1 MTMIS
6 TDKRREVAERLH
18 SKAECTALY
27 GNVKYAEQFR
37 DELIDLVIPDGEQ
50 WDYSKLLNNL
60 AKMMDPTCLLL
71 LKYHPETTEVGF
83 VCSEC
88 GSEIAREDRDL
99 GVATC
104 VFESTACGPMQ
115 QVAFP
120 VRTPRY
126 CPNCGC
132 RVASGEHISMLL
144 PVVDAKKDGAEND

>member
-1 MTMIS
+1 MIS
-6 TDKRREVAERLH
+6 TDKRREVAERLRGM
-18 SKAECTALY
+18 ALC

-37 DELIDLVIPDGEQ
+37 DKLIDMVIPDGEQ
-50 WDYSKLLNNL
+50 WDYSKLFTNL

-71 LKYHPETTEVGF
+71 LKDHPETNEVGF

-99 GVATC
+99 GVATY
-104 VFESTACGPMQ
+104 VFESSVCGPMQ
-115 QVAFP
+115 QVVFP

-126 CPNCGC
+126 CPTCGC
-132 RVASGEHISMLL
+132 RVGGGEHISMLL

>member
-1 MTMIS
+1 MSGKQT
-6 TDKRREVAERLH
+6 RREVAERLQGM
-18 SKAECTALY
+18 ALC

-37 DELIDLVIPDGEQ
+37 DKLIDMVIPDGEQ

-71 LKYHPETTEVGF
+71 SKYHPETNEVGF

-104 VFESTACGPMQ
+104 VFESATCGPMQ

>member
-6 TDKRREVAERLH
+6 TDNRREIAERLQG
-18 SKAECTALY
+18 TALH

-37 DELIDLVIPDGEQ
+37 DELIDMVIPDGEQ
-50 WDYSKLLNNL
+50 WDYSKLLTYL

-71 LKYHPETTEVGF
+71 SKYHPETNEVGF

-99 GVATC
+99 GVPTYA
-104 VFESTACGPMQ
+104 FESAVCGPMQ
-115 QVAFP
+115 QVVFP

-144 PVVDAKKDGAEND
+144 PVMDVKKNDAENGQED

>member
-1 MTMIS
+1 MIS
-6 TDKRREVAERLH
+6 TDKRREVAERLQGM
-18 SKAECTALY
+18 ALR

-37 DELIDLVIPDGEQ
+37 DKLIDMVIPDGEQ
-50 WDYSKLLNNL
+50 WDYSKLFTNL

-71 LKYHPETTEVGF
+71 PKDHPETNEVGF

-88 GSEIAREDRDL
+88 GSEIAREDRDVCIRIGSNYSSVRGL
-99 GVATC
+99 
-104 VFESTACGPMQ
+104 MQ
-115 QVAFP
+115 QVVFP

>member
-1 MTMIS
+1 MSGKQT
-6 TDKRREVAERLH
+6 RREVAERLQGM
-18 SKAECTALY
+18 ALC

-37 DELIDLVIPDGEQ
+37 DKLIDMVIPDGEQ

-71 LKYHPETTEVGF
+71 SKYHPETNEVGF

-104 VFESTACGPMQ
+104 VFESAACGPMQ